1 MGFWQIAKGNG
12 VLCLCRLDLYDIE
25 YSTTYQKKEYSTFA
39 LISKRIRGERGFKK
53 KKKKEYE
60 HTYRRLGG
68 VLLTLYDYTYGV
80 SIGFILRLLLVVESG
95 GNIYIY
101 IYI

>member
-1 MGFWQIAKGNG
+1 MGI
-12 VLCLCRLDLYDIE
+12 
-25 YSTTYQKKEYSTFA
+25 KKE
-39 LISKRIRGERGFKK
+39 
-53 KKKKEYE
+53 KKKEYE

-101 IYI
+101 IYIYNEYVDF